1 MSKYKNTQFTVL
13 SEYYDRLNGADH
25 KRYAEF
31 VKKIFKKHGSGTEN
45 LVLDLACGTGTLTH
59 ELAQLGYDMI
69 GADISPDM
77 LMVAT
82 QNAIKNGDNILYIC
96 QDMRDFELYGTVSA
110 IVSALD
116 GINYLTERADVV
128 KCFKTVKNYLD
139 PNGLFIFDI
148 NSPYRF
154 KEVLAKHDYFLE
166 GDGVY
171 LGWKNSYHPIKGICE
186 FYLTLFIEDED
197 GAYIKREEVQTEKI
211 WKRSDIEEMLL
222 EAGLELIEVYSD
234 FDLTPAGE
242 NDEKWYFVTRCPFD
256 K

>member
-1 MSKYKNTQFTVL
+1 MGSYKNTQFTVL

-31 VKKIFKKHGSGTEN
+31 VKEIFNKHGSGKEE
-45 LVLDLACGTGTLTH
+45 LVLDLACGTGALTT
-59 ELAQLGYDMI
+59 ELSALGYDMI

-77 LMVAT
+77 LMIASGK
-82 QNAIKNGDNILYIC
+82 AIGEGKNILYIC

-110 IVSALD
+110 VVSALD
-116 GINYLTERADVV
+116 GINYLTKKEDVI
-128 KCFKTVKNYLD
+128 KCFKNVRNYLD
-139 PNGLFIFDI
+139 PGGLFIFDI

-154 KEVLAKHDYFLE
+154 GEVLAKRDYFLE

-171 LGWKNSYHPIKGICE
+171 LGWKTAYHPIKGICQ

-197 GAYIKREEVQTEKI
+197 GAYVKREEVQTEKI
-211 WKRSDIEEMLL
+211 WHRADIEEMLT
-222 EAGLELIEVYSD
+222 EAGMELVTVYSD
-234 FDLTPAGE
+234 FDMTPAKE
-242 NDEKWYFVTRCPFD
+242 NDEKWYFVCRCPFD

>member
-13 SEYYDRLNGADH
+13 SEYYDRLNGADY

-31 VKKIFKKHGSGTEN
+31 VKEIFKKHGSGKEE
-45 LVLDLACGTGTLTH
+45 LVLDLACGTGALTQ
-59 ELAQLGYDMI
+59 ELSSLGYDMI

-77 LMVAT
+77 LMIAT
-82 QNAIKNGDNILYIC
+82 QKAIENGKNILYIC
-96 QDMRDFELYGTVSA
+96 QDMRTFELYGTVSA
-110 IVSALD
+110 VVSALD
-116 GINYLTERADVV
+116 GINYLTEKEDVI
-128 KCFKTVKNYLD
+128 KCFKNVRNYLD

-154 KEVLAKHDYFLE
+154 KEVLSKRDYFLE

-171 LGWKNSYHPIKGICE
+171 LGWRNVYHPIKGICE

-197 GAYIKREEVQTEKI
+197 GAYTKREEIQTEKI
-211 WKRSDIEEMLL
+211 WKLSEIKEMLS
-222 EAGLELIEVYSD
+222 EAGLELVEVYSD
-234 FDLTPAGE
+234 YDMTLAKE
-242 NDEKWYFVTRCPFD
+242 NDEKWYFICRCPSI